1 MHLALARAVATCAL
15 AAALGATPAGSD
27 AATAA
32 PVWDAAREQPLASH
46 PLASP
51 GPRLAEATVARKL
64 AQTTADPA
72 TRAGSTPPPA
82 SAADRSGSGGRRQKA
97 GGSAVEPAG
106 GKASSERYADCVQLW
121 DSGTH
126 MSKQAWARTCR
137 RIENRLQNLQVENLD
152 VDSMGA
158 KARKKRKSPDAG

>member
-1 MHLALARAVATCAL
+1 VH
-15 AAALGATPAGSD
+15 
-27 AATAA
+27 
-32 PVWDAAREQPLASH
+32 
-46 PLASP
+46 
-51 GPRLAEATVARKL
+51 RLAQA
-64 AQTTADPA
+64 TADPA
-72 TRAGSTPPPA
+72 TSAGSGTP
-82 SAADRSGSGGRRQKA
+82 SATAPDRSGPTTSGGRRQKA
-97 GGSAVEPAG
+97 GSSAVEPAAG
-106 GKASSERYADCVQLW
+106 NASSERYADCVKLW